1 MTRENKS
8 DSFVKFKYKQIL
20 RIKNDPV
27 KSTEICLPAC
37 DSAYVSVL
45 RFKLTLDLFGWWSS
59 CDKQAKRFPA
69 VLNIRS
75 RQKKCAW
82 KNGFVFEV
90 RKGKSN
96 NLNRSWHYIVCVPG
110 LVSSSMIIP
119 MVIGHGQVSTYFML
133 RLEYTIRS
141 GAFAPSI
148 SWWLTFHTHSN
159 GNVLPAVS
167 WQCYQ
172 PNNYPSG
179 HQKLIPFPGLSVTL
193 MFLCSRF
200 NCYESS

>member
-8 DSFVKFKYKQIL
+8 DWFVKLKYKQIL

-37 DSAYVSVL
+37 DSAYVSV
-45 RFKLTLDLFGWWSS
+45 FKLTLDLFGWWSS
-59 CDKQAKRFPA
+59 CDKQAKRFSA

-96 NLNRSWHYIVCVPG
+96 NLNRSWHYCLCSWAR
-110 LVSSSMIIP
+110 LVFNDYSH
-119 MVIGHGQVSTYFML
+119 GHWSRSGINIFYVKT
-133 RLEYTIRS
+133 RIHNKIRCIRS
-141 GAFAPSI
+141 K
-148 SWWLTFHTHSN
+148 
-159 GNVLPAVS
+159 
-167 WQCYQ
+167 YQ
-172 PNNYPSG
+172 
-179 HQKLIPFPGLSVTL
+179 L
-193 MFLCSRF
+193 MIDFS
-200 NCYESS
+200 YTQ